1 MKSLQQLFDSSCL
14 FAYTVPHR
22 ITGDVS
28 DVMPMVGEQHAVS
41 KGKLLLLRV
50 VEVWKKNKKTFDY

>member
-1 MKSLQQLFDSSCL
+1 MKSLRQLFDSSCL

-28 DVMPMVGEQHAVS
+28 DVMVGEQHAVS